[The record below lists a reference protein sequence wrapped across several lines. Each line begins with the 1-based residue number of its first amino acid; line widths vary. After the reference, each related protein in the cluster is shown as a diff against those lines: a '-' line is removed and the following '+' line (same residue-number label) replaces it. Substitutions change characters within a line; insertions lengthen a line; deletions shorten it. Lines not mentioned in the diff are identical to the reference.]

1 MCKRNLVNRLP
12 ITLTM
17 CTVVLW
23 WIAGSPLCTYKYKE
37 VGRVEMKGTGD
48 LFSKICDMD
57 NLKKAHKN
65 AKKGKGWYQE
75 VRQVEKNLDK
85 ALKKLQS
92 NLIEHTYKTSEY
104 EVFTKKEGVK
114 EREIYKLPYYPDR
127 ICQWAILQVIEPYL
141 LKTMTTDT
149 YSAIPNRG
157 IQPIVDQL
165 RGYEKV
171 IKKDGKVVSKKWIP
185 SILLS
190 DPENTAYCLKMDVR
204 KYYPTMVH
212 EVLKERFRKLFKDEE
227 LIWLL
232 DEIIDSIS
240 TCPATEE
247 NIEILQRFG
256 ILVNILIDDDGR
268 EFIDGVGIPI
278 GNYLSQY
285 CGNFNL
291 SPLAHW
297 LKEEKHVK
305 YLYFYMDDIVIFGA
319 SKEELHKLKREI
331 DEYMAVNIKQ
341 TIKHNWQ
348 VFPSKVRGIDFV
360 GYRFFG
366 EYTLL
371 RKSTCKRLKKRML
384 SISYKREN
392 NMSPT
397 YNEWCSFNSYVG
409 WLKNCDSYRL
419 FQKYVAPNIE
429 YMHNYYLKEVKGNAE
444 IHKRKEYRRN
454 RTAYGNG

>member
-1 MCKRNLVNRLP
+1 
-12 ITLTM
+12 
-17 CTVVLW
+17 
-23 WIAGSPLCTYKYKE
+23 
-37 VGRVEMKGTGD
+37 MKGTGD

-57 NLKKAHKN
+57 NLKKAHRN

-75 VRQVEKNLDK
+75 VKQVEKNLDK
-85 ALKKLQS
+85 ALEKLQS
-92 NLIEHTYKTSEY
+92 SLMEHTYKTSDY
-104 EVFTKKEGVK
+104 EIFTKQEGKK

-149 YSAIPNRG
+149 YSAIPKRG
-157 IQPIVDQL
+157 IQPIIDQL

-171 IKKDGKVVSKKWIP
+171 VKKDDKVSKKWIP
-185 SILLS
+185 SILIS
-190 DPENTAYCLKMDVR
+190 DPENTAYCLKLDVR
-204 KYYPTMVH
+204 KYYPTIVH
-212 EVLKERFRKLFKDEE
+212 DVLKKRYRELFKDED
-227 LIWLL
+227 LIWLM

-247 NIEILQRFG
+247 NIEVLEQFG
-256 ILVNILIDDDGR
+256 VLVNITVDSDSR

-278 GNYLSQY
+278 GNYVSQY
-285 CGNFNL
+285 DGNFNL
-291 SPLAHW
+291 SPLDHW
-297 LKEEKHVK
+297 IKEVKGVK
-305 YLYFYMDDIVIFGA
+305 YYFRYMDDMVIFGS
-319 SKEELHKLKREI
+319 SKEELHKLKKEI
-331 DEYMAVNIKQ
+331 DEFMADNLKQ
-341 TIKHNWQ
+341 VLKHNWQ

-397 YNEWCSFNSYVG
+397 FSEWCSFNSYVG
-409 WLKNCDSYRL
+409 WLKQCDGYRL
-419 FQKYVAPNIE
+419 YQKYVAPNVE

-444 IHKRKEYRRN
+444 ICKCKEHSSRS
-454 RTAYGNG
+454 AVA